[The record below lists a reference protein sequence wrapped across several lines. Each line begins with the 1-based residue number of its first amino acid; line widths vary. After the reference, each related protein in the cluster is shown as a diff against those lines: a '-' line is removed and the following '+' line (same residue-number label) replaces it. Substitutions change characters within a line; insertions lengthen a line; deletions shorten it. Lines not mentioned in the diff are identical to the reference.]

1 MKKSF
6 LYLFVLSAFL
16 PNWLLATNEQSILN
30 KVVSLQLQ
38 NESIAT
44 GLQKLQQNHQVY
56 FSYVN
61 QLDDLQ
67 QIKNID
73 IRKVALDSVLNELLR
88 DTNIKFYELYDQVVL
103 IEKELVARYN
113 LDVMD
118 SMEKNPDT
126 VLVFNITYLQENARE
141 SKMSVADL
149 WRTLMLQKVISEYDS
164 GFTLVRYD
172 TLANPDTVKIMI
184 DSIRSKPKL
193 KIALKASR
201 KNWHHSLTLRPD
213 LMVTRWSMSSDNIQA
228 SELNQI
234 NDYGNPEI
242 SFSTGMLYTL
252 RYKFVS
258 LQTGLELNLIK
269 RESRHQETLINLAN
283 DAEQIREERNV
294 SQYNYLSIPM
304 MAGFNLGWENMYI
317 QFSGGFQF
325 NFLSSYSG
333 ATFYPI
339 YETIYYNVTLN
350 LLYDADNNF
359 LEKKAVNLRD
369 SFTTL
374 RFQLMSYFEM
384 NEHFYFTGGFIYRNN
399 NQSIYTDAAPV
410 AEVFRGFSI
419 SAGISYSF

>member
-126 VLVFNITYLQENARE
+126 VRVFNITYLQENARE

-304 MAGFNLGWENMYI
+304 MAGFNLGWENMYF